1 MKPKELKDV
10 SSSQRELYKKAVQS
24 GQRKNTDYAIKQLLM
39 LVKATPELIPVREEL
54 RKQERIKSDNI
65 GGIGKLMA
73 KIKPLLTVAKIK
85 ATIAKKPREAMKL
98 CEECLAA
105 FLYNPLI
112 LGLLA
117 DAALN
122 AKAPFIAIESR
133 KLSREIDPDNETN
146 LRKLAD
152 VYKKLDQPNEVVQ
165 IFQKISSMH
174 PTNVGIQSELRSAVA
189 LASMQEG
196 QWESEGD
203 YKTRLKDKEEAVS
216 LEREDNIIRD
226 EEHIDDMIA
235 RYKQELAE
243 NNSTDT
249 RKRLAALYLQGKQYD
264 EAIETYQ
271 QVVEQVGH
279 LDPAIDK
286 QIESAFI
293 AKCNSIIGQIQAD
306 PSCIDQ
312 PEEQLTAWTKERDDY
327 RLERA
332 TERANNFPND
342 NQLQYDLAVVNFD
355 LNMLDDAIEH
365 FQRASKN
372 PQRKLSSNI
381 FLGRCFAAKEHL
393 DMAIEQFEEA
403 LGQQSTMN
411 KQKKETLYYLAEA
424 YEKTGNKEKAKEY
437 FKDIYQNDI
446 NYRDVADKVQQYY
459 NNG

>member
-85 ATIAKKPREAMKL
+85 AAIAKKPREAMKL

-165 IFQKISSMH
+165 IFQKIASMH
-174 PTNVGIQSELRSAVA
+174 PTNVSIQSELRSAVA
-189 LASMQEG
+189 LASMHEG
-196 QWESEGD
+196 QWESDGD

-235 RYKQELAE
+235 RYKQELEE

-286 QIESAFI
+286 LIESAFI
-293 AKCNSIIGQIQAD
+293 AKCNNIIGQIQAD
-306 PSCIDQ
+306 PSCIDE
-312 PEEQLTAWTKERDDY
+312 PEEQLAAWTKERDDY

-332 TERANNFPND
+332 TDRVSNFPND
-342 NQLQYDLAVVNFD
+342 NQLHYDLAMVNFD

-403 LGQQSTMN
+403 LGQLPTMD

-424 YEKTGNKEKAKEY
+424 YEKTGNKEKAKEH

-446 NYRDVADKVQQYY
+446 NYLDVANKVQQYY